1 MKAEIL
7 ISNSAGKAFIPNVE
21 GDMVL
26 STKRTGAAG
35 RLTFKMIEGKGAKFS
50 EGAAVQLWADGKGLF
65 FGYVFSKEND
75 EQGAVY
81 VTAYDGLRYLGN
93 KDTYV
98 YENKT
103 ASQLVRMIAED
114 YGLKT
119 GTVED
124 TKVVIPYRVEENTT
138 LLDMIESALE
148 ITLSGGGGRFVLFD
162 DFGKLSLKNISSML
176 AGENGAYLLIDG
188 KSGEG
193 FRYSSSIDKGTYNS
207 VKLMYS
213 NKRKG
218 VSEVYTARN
227 DKNISR
233 WGMLRY
239 FGTVSEEENG
249 QAKADTLLKLYNR
262 ENRLLRVRG
271 AFGDYH
277 VRGGSVAAVRL
288 DVGGRSVDG
297 FMLVESAVHR
307 IGDKGWFMDLELSGG

>member
-35 RLTFKMIEGKGAKFS
+35 RLTFKMIEGKGAEFS

-65 FGYVFSKEND
+65 FGYVFSKENG

-188 KSGEG
+188 KAGEG
-193 FRYSSSIDKGTYNS
+193 FRYSSSIDKGAYNS

-213 NKRKG
+213 DKRKG
-218 VSEVYTARN
+218 VGEVYTARD

-239 FGTVSEEENG
+239 FGTVSKEENG
-249 QAKADTLLKLYNR
+249 QAKADNLLKLYNR
-262 ENRLLRVRG
+262 ENRTLRINGV
-271 AFGDYH
+271 FGDYR